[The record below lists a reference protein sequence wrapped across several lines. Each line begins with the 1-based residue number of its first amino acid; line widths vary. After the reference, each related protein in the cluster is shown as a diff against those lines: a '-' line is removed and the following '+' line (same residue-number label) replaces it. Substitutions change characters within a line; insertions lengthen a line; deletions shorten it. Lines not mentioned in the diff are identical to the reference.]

1 MVQMKS
7 EKKHISGDTILLR
20 PLEYGHRIFTEVT
33 SIKGNYLNPMK
44 PIDVV
49 KYSCE
54 YYGSSLDGRIQGTKN
69 MIQVTKKCP
78 VMISP
83 ESDIFM
89 FPTKSPFHPQ
99 CIWVAVNH
107 VTHYQSTPTGETS
120 VTFTGQNHFE
130 LPISYASFEQQMRK
144 TAMLQI
150 NYLNRQE
157 KSRKQQSFF
166 ITKNPTS
173 PFHL

>member
-1 MVQMKS
+1 MSHMKTDR
-7 EKKHISGDTILLR
+7 KHISGDVMLLR
-20 PLEYGHRIFTEVT
+20 PLEYGHRIFTEVI
-33 SIKGNYLNPMK
+33 SAQGSFLNPMK
-44 PIDVV
+44 PIDVI
-49 KYSCE
+49 KFSCE
-54 YYGSSLDGRIQGTKN
+54 YYGSSLDGRIHGTKN

-78 VMISP
+78 IMISP

-120 VTFTGQNHFE
+120 VTFTDKKVIQ

-150 NYLNRQE
+150 SYLNRQE
-157 KSRKQQSFF
+157 KSKKQQSFL
-166 ITKNPTS
+166 ITKNSRS